1 MQNAHRSTSSRLL
14 CGHGRPTDFLTRL
27 GGRRGRTYS
36 CWRGP
41 AGCGPQK
48 VTAEVPSCAW
58 MAAPSGQGQ
67 SGPSVSVCE
76 REAKAGTQP
85 VSDLHSHSV
94 LPSRLPHHQQRGC
107 PSLVSLLMPHLLAQW
122 NIPVWEL
129 HSVAIWL

>member
-1 MQNAHRSTSSRLL
+1 MHIEAPAPGFCAVMVAPPIFLRALGPTRQNLQLL
-14 CGHGRPTDFLTRL
+14 ER
-27 GGRRGRTYS
+27 
-36 CWRGP
+36 P

-48 VTAEVPSCAW
+48 VTAEVPSCSW

-85 VSDLHSHSV
+85 VSDLHTYSV
-94 LPSRLPHHQQRGC
+94 LPSWLPHHQQRGC

-122 NIPVWEL
+122 NIPVSEL